1 MAVSRKISN
10 IAIIKF
16 FDFFGGK
23 IMTFLGSLM
32 DGYSG
37 LFLDVYRRRQISFGI
52 YDIAKS
58 LTIPGWGVIITLLI
72 QSVYMIAVGIER
84 WLTYNKAK
92 AAVASVCSE
101 SCQAL
106 KNSNIDEAIN
116 ISDKH
121 KDSHLAMVV
130 SSGLKEFAAHQ
141 GNTDISADEMEASKR
156 ALERAIAVK
165 TAELKRGLAGL
176 ATVGSTAPFVGLFGT
191 VVGIIGAFQALQANE
206 SAGIGAV
213 GGAIAEALVATAFGI
228 LVAIPAVWLF
238 NYFTNKVTSFGV
250 EMENSASELVDY
262 FIKQRAKQLRRLV
275 GTISRFCKG
284 EYLLWQYKSADPVS
298 IIRRST

>member
-1 MAVSRKISN
+1 
-10 IAIIKF
+10 
-16 FDFFGGK
+16 
-23 IMTFLGSLM
+23 MTFFASLIGTDVLGSFLM
-32 DGYSG
+32 LAEG
-37 LFLDVYRRRQISFGI
+37 QQKISFGI
-52 YDIAKS
+52 YDIARS
-58 LTIPGWGVIITLLI
+58 LTIPGWVVISILLI
-72 QSVYMIAVGIER
+72 QAVYLIAVGIER

-92 AAVASVCSE
+92 QQSRQYAPKVA
-101 SCQAL
+101 QAL

-116 ISDKH
+116 ISDRH

-156 ALERAIAVK
+156 ALDRAIAVK

-191 VVGIIGAFQALQANE
+191 VVGIIGAFQALKNNE

-228 LVAIPAVWLF
+228 LVAVPAVWLF

-262 FIKQRAKQLRRLV
+262 FIKQRSKQLR
-275 GTISRFCKG
+275 G
-284 EYLLWQYKSADPVS
+284 
-298 IIRRST
+298 

>member
-1 MAVSRKISN
+1 
-10 IAIIKF
+10 
-16 FDFFGGK
+16 
-23 IMTFLGSLM
+23 MTFLGSLIATEF
-32 DGYSG
+32 SG
-37 LFLDVYRRRQISFGI
+37 FYLMFANEGVSFGI

-72 QSVYMIAVGIER
+72 ESVYMIAVGIER

-92 AAVASVCSE
+92 AQSRQYAPKVAM
-101 SCQAL
+101 AL

-191 VVGIIGAFQALQANE
+191 VVGIIGAFQALKTNE

-228 LVAIPAVWLF
+228 LVAVPAVWLF
-238 NYFTNKVTSFGV
+238 NYFTSKVTSFSV

-262 FIKQRAKQLRRLV
+262 FIKQRTKALR
-275 GTISRFCKG
+275 G
-284 EYLLWQYKSADPVS
+284 
-298 IIRRST
+298 

>member
-1 MAVSRKISN
+1 MT
-10 IAIIKF
+10 
-16 FDFFGGK
+16 FFGSLIAMDISGV
-23 IMTFLGSLM
+23 FLMFTGE
-32 DGYSG
+32 G
-37 LFLDVYRRRQISFGI
+37 ISFGV
-52 YDIAKS
+52 YDIARS

-72 QSVYMIAVGIER
+72 QSVYLIAVGIER

-92 AAVASVCSE
+92 AQSRQYAPKVA
-101 SCQAL
+101 QAL

-141 GNTDISADEMEASKR
+141 GNAEITADEMEASKR

-191 VVGIIGAFQALQANE
+191 VVGIIGAFQALRTTE

-213 GGAIAEALVATAFGI
+213 GGAIGEALVATAFGI
-228 LVAIPAVWLF
+228 LVAVPAVWLF

-250 EMENSASELVDY
+250 EMENSASELIDY
-262 FIKQRAKQLRRLV
+262 FIRQRGKQLR
-275 GTISRFCKG
+275 G
-284 EYLLWQYKSADPVS
+284 Q
-298 IIRRST
+298 

>member
-1 MAVSRKISN
+1 MTALVSLIGT
-10 IAIIKF
+10 
-16 FDFFGGK
+16 DVPG
-23 IMTFLGSLM
+23 MFLMFAGE
-32 DGYSG
+32 GP
-37 LFLDVYRRRQISFGI
+37 SFGI

-92 AAVASVCSE
+92 QQSRQYAPKVA
-101 SCQAL
+101 QAL
-106 KNSNIDEAIN
+106 KTGNIDEAIN
-116 ISDKH
+116 ISDRH

-141 GNTDISADEMEASKR
+141 GDNEISADEMAASER

-191 VVGIIGAFQALQANE
+191 VVGIIGAFQALKNNE

-228 LVAIPAVWLF
+228 LVAVPAVWLF
-238 NYFTNKVTSFGV
+238 NYFTNKVTSFSV

-262 FIKQRAKQLRRLV
+262 FIKQRTKQ
-275 GTISRFCKG
+275 
-284 EYLLWQYKSADPVS
+284 
-298 IIRRST
+298 IRGA

>member
-1 MAVSRKISN
+1 
-10 IAIIKF
+10 
-16 FDFFGGK
+16 
-23 IMTFLGSLM
+23 MTFL
-32 DGYSG
+32 
-37 LFLDVYRRRQISFGI
+37 FLANESVSFGI

-58 LTIPGWGVIITLLI
+58 LTYPGWGVIITLLI

-92 AAVASVCSE
+92 QQSRQYAPKVA
-101 SCQAL
+101 QAL

-116 ISDKH
+116 ISDRH

-130 SSGLKEFAAHQ
+130 SSGLKEFKAHE
-141 GNTDISADEMEASKR
+141 GNTEISADEMEASKR

-191 VVGIIGAFQALQANE
+191 VVGIIGAFQALKTNE

-228 LVAIPAVWLF
+228 LVAVPAVWLF
-238 NYFTNKVTSFGV
+238 NYFTGKVDGFIV
-250 EMENSASELVDY
+250 EMDNSASELVDY
-262 FIKQRAKQLRRLV
+262 FIKNRTKQL
-275 GTISRFCKG
+275 K
-284 EYLLWQYKSADPVS
+284 P
-298 IIRRST
+298 

>member
-1 MAVSRKISN
+1 MTLYLMFAE
-10 IAIIKF
+10 
-16 FDFFGGK
+16 GG
-23 IMTFLGSLM
+23 
-32 DGYSG
+32 
-37 LFLDVYRRRQISFGI
+37 ISFGL

-58 LTIPGWGVIITLLI
+58 LTIPGWGVVIILLI

-92 AAVASVCSE
+92 QQSRQYAPKVA
-101 SCQAL
+101 QAL

-116 ISDKH
+116 ISDRH

-130 SSGLKEFAAHQ
+130 SSGLKEFSAHSASSEI
-141 GNTDISADEMEASKR
+141 TDLEMESSKR

-191 VVGIIGAFQALQANE
+191 VVGIIGAFQALRTNE
-206 SAGIGAV
+206 TAGIGAV
-213 GGAIAEALVATAFGI
+213 GGAIAEALVTTAGGI
-228 LVAIPAVWLF
+228 LVAVPAVWLF

-262 FIKQRAKQLRRLV
+262 FIRQRGKSLR
-275 GTISRFCKG
+275 G
-284 EYLLWQYKSADPVS
+284 
-298 IIRRST
+298 